1 MNYSY
6 IYADRGLNYFVGH
19 QTKEGIEK
27 TALDY
32 IKNMAGF
39 ELQPNASKA
48 LREVFAA
55 IDRKDAY
62 AAIEAWN
69 YYARTEL
76 HATVACHTIEPLVI
90 TE

>member
-1 MNYSY
+1 MYSY

-19 QTKEGIEK
+19 KTREGIDK
-27 TALDY
+27 AALDY

-39 ELQPNASKA
+39 EPPPHASRAHK
-48 LREVFAA
+48 EVFNA
-55 IDRKDAY
+55 IQSKDVK

-76 HATVACHTIEPLVI
+76 NYTVACHTIEPLVI
-90 TE
+90 VE